1 MIYELRVY
9 RASTG
14 NLPALLKRFETITLN
29 LWEKHGIR
37 QVGFFTTL
45 VGTSNNELTYLI
57 AWESLAE
64 REQRWTAFQSDPDW
78 ISARA
83 ETDRN
88 GQLTANITNQILQPT
103 VFSKLS

>member
-9 RASTG
+9 RASVG
-14 NLPALLKRFETITLN
+14 NLPALLKRFETTTLN

-37 QVGFFTTL
+37 QVGFFTTM
-45 VGTSNNELTYLI
+45 VGASNNDLTYLI

-88 GQLTANITNQILQPT
+88 GALTANITNQILQPT
-103 VFSKLS
+103 AFSKLS